1 MMFQGESGRLP
12 TASMTRRLLFT
23 GGVASALAGCAGLPI
38 VKPAPQLYT
47 LTSKSTYPED
57 LPSVGWQLAVERP
70 TAPAGLSSARIAVAR
85 QPLTLD
91 YYAGVL
97 WVDDAPNM
105 VQRLL
110 IESFENSD
118 RIVGVGRNSVSFRSD
133 YTLKV
138 ELREFQAE
146 YFSPDAR
153 PLVHVR
159 INVKLVQMPQRVI
172 VASGDFPAKRDA
184 PSNQM
189 ADIAATFDDTL
200 GDVLREI
207 VVWTLGQG

>member
-1 MMFQGESGRLP
+1 MAEREVATIGGRFPSRRTLMVGGL
-12 TASMTRRLLFT
+12 SM
-23 GGVASALAGCAGLPI
+23 ALAGCAGLP
-38 VKPAPQLYT
+38 VGKPAPQLYT
-47 LTSKSTYPED
+47 LTPKSTYPD
-57 LPSVGWQLAVERP
+57 TMPSVGWQLAVERP

-91 YYAGVL
+91 YYAGAL

-110 IESFENSD
+110 IESFENSQ
-118 RIVGVGRNSVSFRSD
+118 RIVGVGRNSVSLRSD

-146 YFSPDAR
+146 YFEGATVPT
-153 PLVHVR
+153 VHVR

-172 VASGDFPAKRDA
+172 VASSDFPGKRAA
-184 PSNQM
+184 PSNRM
-189 ADIAATFDDTL
+189 ADIVVTFDETL
-200 GDVLREI
+200 GSVLREI
-207 VVWTLGQG
+207 VVWTLEQG